1 MAETLN
7 ALRGLAQTLRSYA
20 GSPVLSLDLS
30 HTLDCAAE
38 ELGRRAEPV
47 GEPVM
52 TDIRETLAEA
62 EDQLAMSAPGS
73 SALDS
78 VKRLVSRLAVP
89 PEAQE
94 PTGDV
99 EALIHNLRLAEG
111 WLLTGMWK
119 DAQGHTAGEVAGW
132 LDSAVA
138 ALRTQEPRWVSEQD
152 LDSAILGE
160 PKGGT
165 DHE

>member
-30 HTLDCAAE
+30 HALDCAAE

-52 TDIRETLAEA
+52 TDIHETLAEA

-89 PEAQE
+89 PEAQGGWPKKMTKRAFIMYAAPWDLNNLAMGSNDQVGVSPYRERTIRTEEVVLVRRATE
-94 PTGDV
+94 PT
-99 EALIHNLRLAEG
+99 EE
-111 WLLTGMWK
+111 
-119 DAQGHTAGEVAGW
+119 
-132 LDSAVA
+132 
-138 ALRTQEPRWVSEQD
+138 
-152 LDSAILGE
+152 
-160 PKGGT
+160 
-165 DHE
+165 